1 MNVINTEDMLAS
13 CIYVDKTEP
22 EITFPVSTTGERK
35 KFLII
40 WNKNISVHQHFIKML
55 KLGDVSQK
63 IKIVNFQFTCKQ
75 NYQRLN
81 YGGNLSSVTP
91 SAGSA

>member
-1 MNVINTEDMLAS
+1 MYLCRQN
-13 CIYVDKTEP
+13 TEP
-22 EITFPVSTTGERK
+22 EITHSQYPQPGKEK
-35 KFLII
+35 KKSLII

>member
-1 MNVINTEDMLAS
+1 MYLCRQN
-13 CIYVDKTEP
+13 TEP

-35 KFLII
+35 KSLII

-81 YGGNLSSVTP
+81 YGEHLSSVTP